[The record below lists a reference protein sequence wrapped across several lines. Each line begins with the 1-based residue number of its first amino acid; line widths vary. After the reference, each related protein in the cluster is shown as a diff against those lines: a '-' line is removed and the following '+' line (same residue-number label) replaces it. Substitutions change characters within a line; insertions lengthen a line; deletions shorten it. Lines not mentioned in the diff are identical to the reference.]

1 MRAKGRADGL
11 QGQTLFQDTIF
22 ALSSGGLPAGV
33 AVVRLSGPQARDALR
48 DLIGSLP
55 PPRAMRFARLCDQA
69 GEPIDTGL
77 AVFFPGPASFTGE
90 DCVELQI
97 HGGRAGV
104 GKLLAVL
111 SAMPGLRQAE
121 AGEFTRRALAHG
133 KIDLPGAEAL
143 ADLIDA
149 ETDAQRRFALEN
161 ADGRHQTLYAG
172 WRDRIL
178 AARALIEAEL
188 DFADEDDVPGA
199 MSDRVWPD
207 MAALADEI
215 ASHVAGYRQAE
226 IIRDGF
232 RVAIIGAPN
241 AGKSSLL
248 NALAQRDVAIVSDE
262 PGTTR
267 DLVSVDLDLDGMKVI
282 VTDTA
287 GIRDAAGA
295 VEREGIRRSRA
306 AARDADCV
314 VLLVDAGAPH
324 PIPGDVPGD
333 AVRVVSKADLIE
345 PTSRAEKEW
354 DLWLSTRSGEGLQEL
369 LELLSAA
376 ARARAAPGAVLVPFT
391 NRQVEELRR
400 GVAALRAAVE
410 GTNALEIRAEELRV
424 ASRALG
430 RVVGTMDVEE
440 ILGAIFSRFCIGK

>member
-1 MRAKGRADGL
+1 MRAQGRADGL
-11 QGQTLFQDTIF
+11 QGQTLFHDTIF

-48 DLIGSLP
+48 GLIGSLP

-69 GEPIDTGL
+69 REPIDTGL

-149 ETDAQRRFALEN
+149 ETEAQRRFALEN
-161 ADGRHQTLYAG
+161 ADGRHQALYAD

-199 MSDRVWPD
+199 MSDRVWPE
-207 MAALADEI
+207 MAALAEEI
-215 ASHVAGYRQAE
+215 AAHVAGYRQAE

-232 RVAIIGAPN
+232 KVAIIGAPN

-267 DLVSVDLDLDGMKVI
+267 DLVSVELDLDGMKVR

-287 GIRDAAGA
+287 GIREAVGA

-306 AARDADCV
+306 AADEADCV
-314 VLLVDAGAPH
+314 IVLIDPGAP
-324 PIPGDVPGD
+324 GAVPGAVPDD
-333 AVRVVSKADLIE
+333 ALRVASKIDLVEPGARAAVEADL
-345 PTSRAEKEW
+345 R
-354 DLWLSTRSGEGLQEL
+354 LSVRTGEGLVDL
-369 LELLSAA
+369 LDRLSAA
-376 ARARAAPGAVLVPFT
+376 ARASVSRPGSLVPFT
-391 NRQVEELRR
+391 ARQAEELTR
-400 GVAALRAAVE
+400 GTIALRAAVDSTA
-410 GTNALEIRAEELRV
+410 GLEVQAEELRI
-424 ASRALG
+424 ASRAMG
-430 RVVGTMDVEE
+430 RVVGTMVVEE
-440 ILGAIFSRFCIGK
+440 VLGAIFSRFCIGK

>member
-33 AVVRLSGPQARDALR
+33 AVVRLSGPQARETLR
-48 DLIGSLP
+48 GLIGSPP
-55 PPRAMRFARLCDQA
+55 PPRAMRFARLRDQA
-69 GEPIDTGL
+69 GIAIDSGL

-90 DCVELQI
+90 DCAELHI
-97 HGGRAGV
+97 HGGRAVV
-104 GKLLAVL
+104 GRLLAVL
-111 SAMPGLRQAE
+111 SAMPGLRQAD

-149 ETDAQRRFALEN
+149 ETEAQRRFALEN
-161 ADGRHQTLYAG
+161 ADGRHQALYAD

-199 MSDRVWPD
+199 MSDRVWPE
-207 MAALADEI
+207 MAALAEEI
-215 ASHVAGYRQAE
+215 AAHVAGYRQAE

-232 RVAIIGAPN
+232 KVAIIGAPN

-267 DLVSVDLDLDGMKVI
+267 DLVSVELDLDGMKVR

-287 GIRDAAGA
+287 GIREAVGA

-306 AARDADCV
+306 AADEADCV
-314 VLLVDAGAPH
+314 IMLIDADAPGA
-324 PIPGDVPGD
+324 VPGEIPD
-333 AVRVVSKADLIE
+333 DVLRVASKIDLVEPGARAAVEADL
-345 PTSRAEKEW
+345 R
-354 DLWLSTRSGEGLQEL
+354 LSVRSGEGLVDL
-369 LELLSAA
+369 LDRLSAA
-376 ARARAAPGAVLVPFT
+376 ARASVARHGSLVPFT
-391 NRQVEELRR
+391 ARQAEELTR
-400 GVAALRAAVE
+400 GTTALRAAVD
-410 GTNALEIRAEELRV
+410 GTAGLEVQAEELRI
-424 ASRALG
+424 ASRAMG

-440 ILGAIFSRFCIGK
+440 VLGAIFSRFCIGK